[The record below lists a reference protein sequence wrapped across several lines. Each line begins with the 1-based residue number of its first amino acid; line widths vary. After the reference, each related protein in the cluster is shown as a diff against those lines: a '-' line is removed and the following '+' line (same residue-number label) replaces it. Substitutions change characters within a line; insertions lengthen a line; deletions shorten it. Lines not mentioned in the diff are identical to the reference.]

1 MCYQLSD
8 KERCVT
14 IHLAS
19 LIAKA
24 RNQVNKKNVHVWLQ
38 FLNSKKINLEINLP
52 KRTEIK
58 GQDCIMHQSICPA
71 TKTTAKVKNY
81 LS

>member
-1 MCYQLSD
+1 MCCQLSD

-14 IHLAS
+14 LHLAS

-24 RNQVNKKNVHVWLQ
+24 RNQVNKKNVHVWFQ
-38 FLNSKKINLEINLP
+38 FLNSKKTNLEINLP
-52 KRTEIK
+52 KGTEIK

-71 TKTTAKVKNY
+71 TKTTAKRKKII
-81 LS
+81 